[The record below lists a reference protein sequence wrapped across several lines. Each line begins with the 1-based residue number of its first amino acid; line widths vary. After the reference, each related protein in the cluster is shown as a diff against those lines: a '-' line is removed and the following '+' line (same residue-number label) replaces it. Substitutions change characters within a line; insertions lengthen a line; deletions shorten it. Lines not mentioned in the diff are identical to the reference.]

1 MPIVITPTNK
11 GRDEMGGGGMDIAK
25 TPMKKTKVVMKKE
38 AVGQYADPIYDLL
51 DELDIK
57 DNIVLDEL
65 IRYMSGDQVEDFV
78 ADFRRN
84 HDMTAPM
91 DEDEVMQ
98 NDDIQDIKRL
108 AGLDEGKV
116 KALLMDM
123 EEDAVDMSKEE
134 FIAKYG
140 EYNVDVWNDVQKQK
154 AEMGEDA
161 VNEGGMKQA
170 QIEVQD
176 WFEKFNEYKG
186 TNGDDLAQGWIRAT
200 LDTGIMADAYDE
212 NEVEA
217 FNKMKGYPT
226 DEIDTS
232 WQKDDFA
239 DFTSNKSGASPIT
252 AAMFSTINAIMD
264 KYGIDEEDVDDM
276 SKADDPSYSKPGMR
290 EEETVDED
298 TVNIPVRELQDLMR
312 LAGLKIEE
320 YANEPEEEYMDS
332 EEQLIG
338 LSGGLNRPKVMHPTV
353 AGGDNPMAVK
363 PIKVDETEAMSKKY
377 SDFLKE
383 EESQLAERSKGARG
397 GFAGA
402 GNSIDG
408 RNIAKPKIPSPQ
420 LSQMSGG
427 PKPRPKAK
435 PTPKPKQGAFMGGGT
450 TKSAFEKEDIIG
462 DIIDKGYTDK
472 TLPNKYRAK
481 PQPKM
486 SPKPRPDMPPV
497 QKAKDSN
504 SGQS

>member
-1 MPIVITPTNK
+1 MPIEITPTNK
-11 GRDEMGGGGMDIAK
+11 GRDDMGGGGMDIAK
-25 TPMKKTKVVMKKE
+25 TPMKKKKVVMKKE

-65 IRYMSGDQVEDFV
+65 IRYMSGDQIEDFV

-98 NDDIQDIKRL
+98 NDDIQELQKL

-161 VNEGGMKQA
+161 V
-170 QIEVQD
+170 
-176 WFEKFNEYKG
+176 
-186 TNGDDLAQGWIRAT
+186 
-200 LDTGIMADAYDE
+200 
-212 NEVEA
+212 
-217 FNKMKGYPT
+217 
-226 DEIDTS
+226 
-232 WQKDDFA
+232 
-239 DFTSNKSGASPIT
+239 
-252 AAMFSTINAIMD
+252 
-264 KYGIDEEDVDDM
+264 EEDC
-276 SKADDPSYSKPGMR
+276 GC

-383 EESQLAERSKGARG
+383 EESQLAERSRGARG
-397 GFAGA
+397 GFKGA

-420 LSQMSGG
+420 LSKMSGG
-427 PKPRPKAK
+427 
-435 PTPKPKQGAFMGGGT
+435 PKPKQGAFMGGGT

-472 TLPNKYRAK
+472 TLPKKYRAK
-481 PQPKM
+481 PQPNV
-486 SPKPRPDMPPV
+486 PPV
-497 QKAKDSN
+497 QKPKMGPGPRPKASPKPNVPPVQEPKNPTVGRVKLPKQLSV
-504 SGQS
+504 

>member
-1 MPIVITPTNK
+1 MPIEIIPTNK
-11 GRDEMGGGGMDIAK
+11 GRDDMGGGGMDIAK
-25 TPMKKTKVVMKKE
+25 TPMKKKKVVMKKE

-65 IRYMSGDQVEDFV
+65 IRYMSGDQIEDFV

-98 NDDIQDIKRL
+98 NDDMQELQKL

-161 VNEGGMKQA
+161 V
-170 QIEVQD
+170 
-176 WFEKFNEYKG
+176 
-186 TNGDDLAQGWIRAT
+186 
-200 LDTGIMADAYDE
+200 
-212 NEVEA
+212 
-217 FNKMKGYPT
+217 
-226 DEIDTS
+226 
-232 WQKDDFA
+232 
-239 DFTSNKSGASPIT
+239 
-252 AAMFSTINAIMD
+252 
-264 KYGIDEEDVDDM
+264 EEDC
-276 SKADDPSYSKPGMR
+276 GC

-408 RNIAKPKIPSPQ
+408 RNIVKPKIPSPQ
-420 LSQMSGG
+420 LKKQ
-427 PKPRPKAK
+427 PKS
-435 PTPKPKQGAFMGGGT
+435 TPKPKQGAFMGGGT

-472 TLPNKYRAK
+472 TLPKKYRAK
-481 PQPKM
+481 PIPKA
-486 SPKPRPDMPPV
+486 PKPDMPPV
-497 QKAKDSN
+497 QKPKTPTVGRVKLPKQLSV
-504 SGQS
+504 

>member
-11 GRDEMGGGGMDIAK
+11 GRDDMGGGGMDIAR
-25 TPMKKTKVVMKKE
+25 TPMKKKKVVIKKE

-65 IRYMSGDQVEDFV
+65 IRYMSGDQIEDFV

-98 NDDIQDIKRL
+98 NNDIKELQKL

-123 EEDAVDMSKEE
+123 EEDAVDMSKQE

-140 EYNVDVWNDVQKQK
+140 EYNVDVWNNVQKQK

-161 VNEGGMKQA
+161 VE
-170 QIEVQD
+170 
-176 WFEKFNEYKG
+176 
-186 TNGDDLAQGWIRAT
+186 
-200 LDTGIMADAYDE
+200 DAVDE
-212 NEVEA
+212 DC
-217 FNKMKGYPT
+217 GC
-226 DEIDTS
+226 
-232 WQKDDFA
+232 
-239 DFTSNKSGASPIT
+239 
-252 AAMFSTINAIMD
+252 
-264 KYGIDEEDVDDM
+264 
-276 SKADDPSYSKPGMR
+276 

-338 LSGGLNRPKVMHPTV
+338 LSGGLNRPKVMYPTV

-383 EESQLAERSKGARG
+383 EESQLAERSKGEKP

-420 LSQMSGG
+420 L
-427 PKPRPKAK
+427 KPRPK
-435 PTPKPKQGAFMGGGT
+435 PTPKSKQGAFMGGGT

-472 TLPNKYRAK
+472 TLPKKYRAQPK
-481 PQPKM
+481 PKM
-486 SPKPRPDMPPV
+486 SPQRKMPPI
-497 QKAKDSN
+497 QKPKAPTVGRVKLPKQLSV
-504 SGQS
+504 

>member
-11 GRDEMGGGGMDIAK
+11 GRDEMGGGGMDIAR
-25 TPMKKTKVVMKKE
+25 TPMKKKNVVVKKE
-38 AVGQYADPIYDLL
+38 AVDQYADPIYDLL

-65 IRYMSGDQVEDFV
+65 IRYMSGDQIEDFV

-84 HDMTAPM
+84 HDILNILMH
-91 DEDEVMQ
+91 EDEVMQ
-98 NDDIQDIKRL
+98 NDYIQELQKL

-116 KALLMDM
+116 KALLIDM
-123 EEDAVDMSKEE
+123 EEDAVDMSKQE

-161 VNEGGMKQA
+161 V
-170 QIEVQD
+170 
-176 WFEKFNEYKG
+176 
-186 TNGDDLAQGWIRAT
+186 
-200 LDTGIMADAYDE
+200 
-212 NEVEA
+212 
-217 FNKMKGYPT
+217 
-226 DEIDTS
+226 
-232 WQKDDFA
+232 
-239 DFTSNKSGASPIT
+239 
-252 AAMFSTINAIMD
+252 
-264 KYGIDEEDVDDM
+264 EEDCGC
-276 SKADDPSYSKPGMR
+276 A
-290 EEETVDED
+290 EETVDED

-338 LSGGLNRPKVMHPTV
+338 LSGGLNRPKVMYPTV

-377 SDFLKE
+377 ADFLKE

-408 RNIAKPKIPSPQ
+408 RNIVKPKIPSPQ

-427 PKPRPKAK
+427 PKPKPKTQ

-450 TKSAFEKEDIIG
+450 TKSAFEDKEEVKELHGI
-462 DIIDKGYTDK
+462 TSR
-472 TLPNKYRAK
+472 TMRTPS
-481 PQPKM
+481 PKM
-486 SPKPRPDMPPV
+486 SPKSRPDMPPA
-497 QKAKDSN
+497 QKPKTPTVGRVKLPKQLSV
-504 SGQS
+504 

>member
-11 GRDEMGGGGMDIAK
+11 GRDDMGGGGMDIAK
-25 TPMKKTKVVMKKE
+25 TPMKKKKVVMKKE

-65 IRYMSGDQVEDFV
+65 IRYMSGDQIEDFV

-98 NDDIQDIKRL
+98 NDDMQELQKL

-161 VNEGGMKQA
+161 V
-170 QIEVQD
+170 
-176 WFEKFNEYKG
+176 
-186 TNGDDLAQGWIRAT
+186 
-200 LDTGIMADAYDE
+200 
-212 NEVEA
+212 
-217 FNKMKGYPT
+217 
-226 DEIDTS
+226 
-232 WQKDDFA
+232 
-239 DFTSNKSGASPIT
+239 
-252 AAMFSTINAIMD
+252 
-264 KYGIDEEDVDDM
+264 EEDC
-276 SKADDPSYSKPGMR
+276 GC

-298 TVNIPVRELQDLMR
+298 TVNIPVRELQDLMK

-377 SDFLKE
+377 LDFLKE
-383 EESQLAERSKGARG
+383 EESQLAERGRKG
-397 GFAGA
+397 GFSGA

-420 LSQMSGG
+420 LSKMSGG
-427 PKPRPKAK
+427 PKP
-435 PTPKPKQGAFMGGGT
+435 TPKSKQGAFMGGGT
-450 TKSAFEKEDIIG
+450 TKAAFEDKEEVKELYGIASKTIRKMPPKKPMRDIPPMKKPDMPVIKDPTKKGFRKMGEKEDIIG

-472 TLPNKYRAK
+472 TLPKKYRAK

-486 SPKPRPDMPPV
+486 SPSPKPDMPPV
-497 QKAKDSN
+497 QKPKTPTVGRVKLPKQLSV
-504 SGQS
+504 